1 MPIQKAYRNES
12 FVLQYK
18 SIERF
23 LYDDR
28 INRYDKQEN

>member
-1 MPIQKAYRNES
+1 MQKAYRNES

-18 SIERF
+18 SIDRF

-28 INRYDKQEN
+28 INHYNKQEN